1 MTKFSWQT
9 HEYVHTHKSK
19 DWYWTV
25 GIITGAFVLTS
36 LIFGNYLFAMVLAIS
51 AFSLTLFT
59 MRPPKDI
66 RVEIGDKG
74 VRVDKTLYPYHALDS
89 FGIDEAHFHGARL
102 FLKSKK
108 KVMPLIALP
117 LADQDVEE
125 VKVFLG
131 NYLPEET
138 FDQGFLHALLERL
151 GF

>member
-9 HEYVHTHKSK
+9 HEYAHTYKSK

-25 GIITGAFVLTS
+25 GIITGALVLTS
-36 LIFGNYLFAMVLAIS
+36 LIFGNYLFALVIAIG

-59 MRPPKDI
+59 MRVPEVI
-66 RVEIGDKG
+66 NVEISDKG
-74 VRVDKTLYPYHALDS
+74 VRVDKVLYPYHSLDS
-89 FGIDEAHFHGARL
+89 FGIDAEHFHGARL

-108 KVMPLIALP
+108 IVMPLIALP

-131 NYLPEET
+131 KYLPEET
-138 FDQGFLHALLERL
+138 FDQGFLHTLLERL